1 IDIVENFRYES
12 LSAELNGDLRD
23 ELVVALRLVGE
34 NPDLGTPVD
43 LTVTLS
49 EHLGAVLE
57 GLGIV
62 GGIREAFEARV
73 RAGE

>member
-1 IDIVENFRYES
+1 MTRARN
-12 LSAELNGDLRD
+12 
-23 ELVVALRLVGE
+23 LVGE

-43 LTVTLS
+43 LTVNLS
-49 EHLGAVLE
+49 EHLGAVFE

-73 RAGE
+73 RTRE